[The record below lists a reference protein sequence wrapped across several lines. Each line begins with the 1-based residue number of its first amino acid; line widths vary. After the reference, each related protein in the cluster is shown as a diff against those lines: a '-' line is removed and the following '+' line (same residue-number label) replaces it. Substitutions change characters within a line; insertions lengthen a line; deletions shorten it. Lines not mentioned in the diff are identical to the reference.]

1 MKRIAA
7 MELKEIIVVTDGRS
21 NIGGDPVEAS
31 RIAHREGIIVNSI
44 GIIEDGGEEDPFV
57 ELEGIAKAGGGVCD
71 IIPINRLDYSMQMIT
86 RNSTQMTLERAVS
99 LQLKK
104 ATGYRINEMDPESRG
119 RIIEYIKRVSDE
131 IDIRCVVLLDCS
143 GSMANK
149 LGTAVSSIEELLISL
164 NARKGFSQLGVVVFP
179 GKTGREYQVVSGFT
193 PDFSVLSKN
202 LKGIKAGGG
211 TPTYGGIMGAVE
223 LFAEE
228 GLHSGQIADHVY

>member
-21 NIGGDPVEAS
+21 NIGGDPEEAA

-44 GIIEDGGEEDPFV
+44 GIVENGGEEDPFI
-57 ELEGIAKAGGGVCD
+57 ELEGIAKAGGGLCD
-71 IIPINRLDYSMQMIT
+71 IIPMTRLDYSMQMIT
-86 RNSTQMTLERAVS
+86 RHSVQMTLERAVS
-99 LQLKK
+99 FQLKK
-104 ATGYRINEMDPESRG
+104 ITGYRLDEMDPESRG

-131 IDIRCVVLLDCS
+131 ISIKCVVLLDCS

-149 LGTAVSSIEELLISL
+149 MDTALSSIEELLISL
-164 NARKGFSQLGVVVFP
+164 NARKGISQLGVVIFP
-179 GKTGREYQVVSGFT
+179 GKTGREYQIVSGFT
-193 PDFSVLSKN
+193 SDFSVLSKN
-202 LKGIKAGGG
+202 LKGITTGGG

-228 GLHSGQIADHVY
+228 GLQIADHVY